1 MRQNSI
7 SLELKKQITPSIF
20 SIGQEYYNQRLGN
33 LTALFADGNFMTVE
47 GEYHEN
53 NLCKT
58 SITVEQKKGEFV
70 EANCECNFFKNN
82 RQNCCKHVVTL
93 GMMADKSEK
102 IIKVIGTDDME
113 MMFEDDFE
121 EDNKKLAKLREKE
134 QKTKAEK
141 AAKRNLEND
150 NKNKS
155 RQRIKLKDE
164 NINIK
169 KLDKLY
175 FKNFIKEVNKKFQ
188 DEFWAD
194 FESKFFGKNFKPWEA
209 VRWASNIAKFAKFGI
224 PIITGGIDIFLQLRN
239 DQQEKKIEKQIKEA
253 KNKKVL
259 NLFSYTGSFSVHA
272 AKGGAASVDSV
283 DLSNTYLNWA
293 KENLKLNKLFDE
305 EKTRLI
311 KSDVIV
317 FLKKAIE
324 EQKKWDLIICD
335 PPTFSNSK
343 SADIFDVNKDW
354 LKLCLLSL
362 KVLSKNG
369 KLYFS
374 TNSQK
379 IKFDEAEL
387 INSSKQK
394 IRIKDI
400 TKASIPEDFRNQK
413 IHKMWMIEYS
423 E

>member
-1 MRQNSI
+1 MQKNQYQA
-7 SLELKKQITPSIF
+7 EL
-20 SIGQEYYNQRLGN
+20 
-33 LTALFADGNFMTVE
+33 
-47 GEYHEN
+47 
-53 NLCKT
+53 
-58 SITVEQKKGEFV
+58 
-70 EANCECNFFKNN
+70 FKN
-82 RQNCCKHVVTL
+82 RLQKRFKHLSKWAKREGVFAYRL
-93 GMMADKSEK
+93 YDKDIPEIPLAVDIYFAETEK
-102 IIKVIGTDDME
+102 RAFLLIYLYKRPYE
-113 MMFEDDFE
+113 KSQE
-121 EDNKKLAKLREKE
+121 EEEREWLLEIEEAASSSLLIPKERIFIKLREK
-134 QKTKAEK
+134 QKGKSQYEK
-141 AAKRNLEND
+141 AGSSKNLIRVKEG
-150 NKNKS
+150 
-155 RQRIKLKDE
+155 E
-164 NINIK
+164 CFFYINIEDY
-169 KLDKLY
+169 LDSGL
-175 FKNFIKEVNKKFQ
+175 
-188 DEFWAD
+188 
-194 FESKFFGKNFKPWEA
+194 
-209 VRWASNIAKFAKFGI
+209 
-224 PIITGGIDIFLQLRN
+224 FLDHRPARSMVF
-239 DQQEKKIEKQIKEA
+239 KEA

-343 SADIFDVNKDW
+343 SADIFDVNRDW
-354 LKLCLLSL
+354 LKLCLLCL

-387 INSSKQK
+387 INFSEQK
-394 IRIKDI
+394 IRVKDI

-413 IHKMWMIEYS
+413 IHKMWMIEAGYLP
-423 E
+423 

>member
-1 MRQNSI
+1 MQKNQYQA
-7 SLELKKQITPSIF
+7 EL
-20 SIGQEYYNQRLGN
+20 
-33 LTALFADGNFMTVE
+33 
-47 GEYHEN
+47 
-53 NLCKT
+53 
-58 SITVEQKKGEFV
+58 
-70 EANCECNFFKNN
+70 FKN
-82 RQNCCKHVVTL
+82 RLQKRFKHLSKWAKREGVFAYRL
-93 GMMADKSEK
+93 YDKDIPEIPLAVDIYFAETDGPENTAFLLIYLYKRPYEK
-102 IIKVIGTDDME
+102 SQ
-113 MMFEDDFE
+113 E
-121 EDNKKLAKLREKE
+121 EEREWLLEIEEAASSSLLIPNERIFIKLREK
-134 QKTKAEK
+134 QKGKSQYEK
-141 AAKRNLEND
+141 AGSSKNLIRVKEGECFFYVNVED
-150 NKNKS
+150 YLDSGLFLDHRPARSMVFKKS
-155 RQRIKLKDE
+155 
-164 NINIK
+164 
-169 KLDKLY
+169 
-175 FKNFIKEVNKKFQ
+175 
-188 DEFWAD
+188 
-194 FESKFFGKNFKPWEA
+194 
-209 VRWASNIAKFAKFGI
+209 
-224 PIITGGIDIFLQLRN
+224 
-239 DQQEKKIEKQIKEA
+239 

-305 EKTRLI
+305 EKNRLI

-343 SADIFDVNKDW
+343 SADIFDVNRDW
-354 LKLCLLSL
+354 LKLCLLCL

-394 IRIKDI
+394 IRVKDI

-413 IHKMWMIEYS
+413 IHKMWMIEAGYLP
-423 E
+423 

>member
-1 MRQNSI
+1 MQKNQYQA
-7 SLELKKQITPSIF
+7 EL
-20 SIGQEYYNQRLGN
+20 
-33 LTALFADGNFMTVE
+33 
-47 GEYHEN
+47 
-53 NLCKT
+53 
-58 SITVEQKKGEFV
+58 
-70 EANCECNFFKNN
+70 FKN
-82 RQNCCKHVVTL
+82 RLHKRFKHLSKWAKREGVFAYRL
-93 GMMADKSEK
+93 YDKDIPEIPLAVDIYFAETGGAEK
-102 IIKVIGTDDME
+102 RAVLLIYLYKRPYE
-113 MMFEDDFE
+113 KSQE
-121 EDNKKLAKLREKE
+121 EEREWLLEIEEAASSSLLIPKERIFIKLREK
-134 QKTKAEK
+134 QKGKSQYEK
-141 AAKRNLEND
+141 AGSSKNLIRVKEG
-150 NKNKS
+150 
-155 RQRIKLKDE
+155 E
-164 NINIK
+164 CFFYINVEDY
-169 KLDKLY
+169 LDSGL
-175 FKNFIKEVNKKFQ
+175 FL
-188 DEFWAD
+188 DHRPAR
-194 FESKFFGKNFKPWEA
+194 SM
-209 VRWASNIAKFAKFGI
+209 
-224 PIITGGIDIFLQLRN
+224 IF
-239 DQQEKKIEKQIKEA
+239 KEA

-343 SADIFDVNKDW
+343 SADIFDVNRDW
-354 LKLCLLSL
+354 LNLCLLCL

-413 IHKMWMIEYS
+413 IHKMWMIEEYLPK
-423 E
+423 

>member
-1 MRQNSI
+1 MQKNQYQA
-7 SLELKKQITPSIF
+7 EL
-20 SIGQEYYNQRLGN
+20 
-33 LTALFADGNFMTVE
+33 
-47 GEYHEN
+47 
-53 NLCKT
+53 
-58 SITVEQKKGEFV
+58 
-70 EANCECNFFKNN
+70 FKN
-82 RQNCCKHVVTL
+82 RLQKRFKHLSKWAKREGVFAYRL
-93 GMMADKSEK
+93 YDKDIPEIPLAVDIYFAETDGPEK
-102 IIKVIGTDDME
+102 RAFLLIYLYKRPYEKSQEEEREWLLVI
-113 MMFEDDFE
+113 E
-121 EDNKKLAKLREKE
+121 EAASSSLLIPKERIFIKLREK
-134 QKTKAEK
+134 QKGKSQYEK
-141 AAKRNLEND
+141 AGSSKNLIRVKEGEC
-150 NKNKS
+150 
-155 RQRIKLKDE
+155 LFY
-164 NINIK
+164 INVEDY
-169 KLDKLY
+169 LDSGL
-175 FKNFIKEVNKKFQ
+175 
-188 DEFWAD
+188 
-194 FESKFFGKNFKPWEA
+194 
-209 VRWASNIAKFAKFGI
+209 
-224 PIITGGIDIFLQLRN
+224 FLDHRPARYMVF
-239 DQQEKKIEKQIKEA
+239 KEA

-272 AKGGAASVDSV
+272 AKGGAVSVDSV

-343 SADIFDVNKDW
+343 SADIFDVNRDW
-354 LKLCLLSL
+354 LKLCLLCL

-369 KLYFS
+369 RLYFS

-387 INSSKQK
+387 INSSEQK

-413 IHKMWMIEYS
+413 IHKMWMIEAGYPH
-423 E
+423 

>member
-1 MRQNSI
+1 MQKNQYQAELFKNRLQKRFKHLSKWAKREGIFAYRLYDKDIPEIPLAVDIYFAETDGPENTAFLLIYLYKRPYEKSQEEEREWLLEI
-7 SLELKKQITPSIF
+7 EEAASSSLVIPKERIFIKLRKKQKGKSQYEKAG
-20 SIGQEYYNQRLGN
+20 SSKN
-33 LTALFADGNFMTVE
+33 LIRVKE
-47 GEYHEN
+47 GECLFYIN
-53 NLCKT
+53 
-58 SITVEQKKGEFV
+58 VEDYLDSGLFLDHRPARSMVFKK
-70 EANCECNFFKNN
+70 
-82 RQNCCKHVVTL
+82 
-93 GMMADKSEK
+93 S
-102 IIKVIGTDDME
+102 
-113 MMFEDDFE
+113 
-121 EDNKKLAKLREKE
+121 
-134 QKTKAEK
+134 
-141 AAKRNLEND
+141 
-150 NKNKS
+150 
-155 RQRIKLKDE
+155 
-164 NINIK
+164 
-169 KLDKLY
+169 
-175 FKNFIKEVNKKFQ
+175 
-188 DEFWAD
+188 
-194 FESKFFGKNFKPWEA
+194 
-209 VRWASNIAKFAKFGI
+209 
-224 PIITGGIDIFLQLRN
+224 
-239 DQQEKKIEKQIKEA
+239 

-305 EKTRLI
+305 HKNRLI

-343 SADIFDVNKDW
+343 SADIFDVNRDW
-354 LKLCLLSL
+354 LKLCLLCL

-394 IRIKDI
+394 IRVKDI

-413 IHKMWMIEYS
+413 IHKMWMIEAGYLP
-423 E
+423 

>member
-1 MRQNSI
+1 MQKNQYQA
-7 SLELKKQITPSIF
+7 EL
-20 SIGQEYYNQRLGN
+20 
-33 LTALFADGNFMTVE
+33 
-47 GEYHEN
+47 
-53 NLCKT
+53 
-58 SITVEQKKGEFV
+58 
-70 EANCECNFFKNN
+70 FKN
-82 RQNCCKHVVTL
+82 RLQKRFKHLSKWAKREGVFAYRL
-93 GMMADKSEK
+93 YDKDIPEIPLAVDIYFAETDETEK
-102 IIKVIGTDDME
+102 RAFLLIYLYKRPYE
-113 MMFEDDFE
+113 KSQE
-121 EDNKKLAKLREKE
+121 EEREWLLEIEEAASSSLLIPKERIFIKLREK
-134 QKTKAEK
+134 QKGKSQYEK
-141 AAKRNLEND
+141 AGSSKNLIRVKEGECFFYINVED
-150 NKNKS
+150 YLDSGLFLDHRPS
-155 RQRIKLKDE
+155 RSMV
-164 NINIK
+164 
-169 KLDKLY
+169 
-175 FKNFIKEVNKKFQ
+175 F
-188 DEFWAD
+188 
-194 FESKFFGKNFKPWEA
+194 
-209 VRWASNIAKFAKFGI
+209 
-224 PIITGGIDIFLQLRN
+224 
-239 DQQEKKIEKQIKEA
+239 KEA

-311 KSDVIV
+311 KSDVIL

-343 SADIFDVNKDW
+343 SADIFDVNRDW
-354 LKLCLLSL
+354 LKLCLLCL

-394 IRIKDI
+394 IRVKDI

-413 IHKMWMIEYS
+413 IHKMWMIEAGYLP
-423 E
+423 

>member
-1 MRQNSI
+1 MQKNQYQA
-7 SLELKKQITPSIF
+7 EL
-20 SIGQEYYNQRLGN
+20 
-33 LTALFADGNFMTVE
+33 
-47 GEYHEN
+47 
-53 NLCKT
+53 
-58 SITVEQKKGEFV
+58 
-70 EANCECNFFKNN
+70 FKN
-82 RQNCCKHVVTL
+82 RLQKRFKHL
-93 GMMADKSEK
+93 SKWAKREGIFAYRLYDKDIPEIPLAVDIYFAETEETEK
-102 IIKVIGTDDME
+102 IAFLLIYLYKRPYE
-113 MMFEDDFE
+113 KSQEEEREWLFEIE
-121 EDNKKLAKLREKE
+121 EAASSSLLIPKERIFIKLRER
-134 QKTKAEK
+134 QKGKNQYEK
-141 AAKRNLEND
+141 AGSSKNLIRVKEGECFFYVNVED
-150 NKNKS
+150 Y
-155 RQRIKLKDE
+155 
-164 NINIK
+164 
-169 KLDKLY
+169 LDSGL
-175 FKNFIKEVNKKFQ
+175 
-188 DEFWAD
+188 
-194 FESKFFGKNFKPWEA
+194 
-209 VRWASNIAKFAKFGI
+209 
-224 PIITGGIDIFLQLRN
+224 FLDHRPARSMVF
-239 DQQEKKIEKQIKEA
+239 KEA

-272 AKGGAASVDSV
+272 AKGEAASVDSV

-305 EKTRLI
+305 EKNRLI

-343 SADIFDVNKDW
+343 NADIFDVNRDW
-354 LKLCLLSL
+354 LKLCLLCL
-362 KVLSKNG
+362 KVLSKDG
-369 KLYFS
+369 RLYFS

-400 TKASIPEDFRNQK
+400 TKESIPEDFRNQK

>member
-1 MRQNSI
+1 MQKNQYQA
-7 SLELKKQITPSIF
+7 EL
-20 SIGQEYYNQRLGN
+20 
-33 LTALFADGNFMTVE
+33 
-47 GEYHEN
+47 
-53 NLCKT
+53 
-58 SITVEQKKGEFV
+58 
-70 EANCECNFFKNN
+70 FKN
-82 RQNCCKHVVTL
+82 RLQKRFKHLSKWAKREGVFAYRL
-93 GMMADKSEK
+93 YDKDIPEIPLAVDIYFAETDGPENTAFLLIYLYKRPYEK
-102 IIKVIGTDDME
+102 SQ
-113 MMFEDDFE
+113 E
-121 EDNKKLAKLREKE
+121 EEREWLLEIEEAASSSLLIPNERIFIKLREK
-134 QKTKAEK
+134 QKGKSQYEK
-141 AAKRNLEND
+141 AGSSKNL
-150 NKNKS
+150 
-155 RQRIKLKDE
+155 IKVKE
-164 NINIK
+164 GECFFYINVEDY
-169 KLDKLY
+169 LDSGL
-175 FKNFIKEVNKKFQ
+175 
-188 DEFWAD
+188 
-194 FESKFFGKNFKPWEA
+194 
-209 VRWASNIAKFAKFGI
+209 
-224 PIITGGIDIFLQLRN
+224 FLDHRP
-239 DQQEKKIEKQIKEA
+239 A
-253 KNKKVL
+253 RSMVFKNKKVL

-305 EKTRLI
+305 EKNRLI

-343 SADIFDVNKDW
+343 SADIFDVNRDW
-354 LKLCLLSL
+354 LKLCLLCL

-394 IRIKDI
+394 IRVKDI

-413 IHKMWMIEYS
+413 IHKMWMIEAGYLP
-423 E
+423 

>member
-1 MRQNSI
+1 MQKNQYQA
-7 SLELKKQITPSIF
+7 EL
-20 SIGQEYYNQRLGN
+20 
-33 LTALFADGNFMTVE
+33 
-47 GEYHEN
+47 
-53 NLCKT
+53 
-58 SITVEQKKGEFV
+58 
-70 EANCECNFFKNN
+70 FKN
-82 RQNCCKHVVTL
+82 RLQKRFKHL
-93 GMMADKSEK
+93 SKWAKREGIFAYRLYDKDIPEIPLAVDIYFAETDRPENTAFLLIYLYKRPYEK
-102 IIKVIGTDDME
+102 SQ
-113 MMFEDDFE
+113 E
-121 EDNKKLAKLREKE
+121 EEREWLLEIEEAASSSLLIPKERIFIKLREK
-134 QKTKAEK
+134 QKGKSQYEK
-141 AAKRNLEND
+141 AGSSKNLIRVKEG
-150 NKNKS
+150 
-155 RQRIKLKDE
+155 E
-164 NINIK
+164 CFFYINVEDY
-169 KLDKLY
+169 LDSGL
-175 FKNFIKEVNKKFQ
+175 FLDHRPARSMVFQ
-188 DEFWAD
+188 
-194 FESKFFGKNFKPWEA
+194 
-209 VRWASNIAKFAKFGI
+209 
-224 PIITGGIDIFLQLRN
+224 
-239 DQQEKKIEKQIKEA
+239 EA
-253 KNKKVL
+253 KIKKVL

-324 EQKKWDLIICD
+324 KQKKWDLIICD

-343 SADIFDVNKDW
+343 SADIFDVNRDW
-354 LKLCLLSL
+354 LNLCLLCL
-362 KVLSKNG
+362 KVLAKNG

-413 IHKMWMIEYS
+413 IHKMWMIEEYLP
-423 E
+423 